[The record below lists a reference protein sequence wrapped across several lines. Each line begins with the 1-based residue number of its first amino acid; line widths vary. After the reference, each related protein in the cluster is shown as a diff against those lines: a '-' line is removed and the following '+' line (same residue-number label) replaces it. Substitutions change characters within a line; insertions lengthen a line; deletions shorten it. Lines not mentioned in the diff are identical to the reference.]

1 MIFGEKNN
9 VKIDF
14 NTKKITKKTSGS
26 KAVDLVLLLYSII
39 QGKKES
45 KQSKQNKLSNISK
58 QNIKINITFVL
69 FLS

>member
-14 NTKKITKKTSGS
+14 NTKKITKKTSDS

-45 KQSKQNKLSNISK
+45 QQSKQNKLSNISK